1 MRRILALGIALGM
14 AAVLVS
20 ITLVR
25 ADCAYHKAQA
35 AVERAKT
42 SKQVTTVTAVDKTGA
57 GQLQTAQSDKSGKSA
72 PQAKN

>member
-14 AAVLVS
+14 AAVLGS

-25 ADCAYHKAQA
+25 ADCAYHKTQA
-35 AVERAKT
+35 AVDRAKT
-42 SKQVTTVTAVDKTGA
+42 SKQVTTVTAVDKTVA
-57 GQLQTAQSDKSGKSA
+57 GQLHTAQSDKPGKPA